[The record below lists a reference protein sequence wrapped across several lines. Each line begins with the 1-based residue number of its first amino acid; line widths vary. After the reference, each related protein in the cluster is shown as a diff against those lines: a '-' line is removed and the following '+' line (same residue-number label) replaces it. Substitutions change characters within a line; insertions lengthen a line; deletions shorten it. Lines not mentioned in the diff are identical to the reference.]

1 MWEVEGKR
9 FYLCLAGGE
18 NTEALLDALELYR
31 AQAAFFCTPEFMAEQ
46 GDLLRRMA
54 ATGQAIGILADA
66 ADREQTVAEQLE
78 AGNQA
83 LLLATCG
90 KTRLACVQKWRRPRP
105 GDSSGSWL
113 SLLRG
118 GLQPERPGAEQYEC
132 PALLQR
138 LSSHR
143 GDVTLWLGDH
153 TSAAGLR
160 AFLAAAE
167 DADGQCLAWTE
178 TA

>member
-1 MWEVEGKR
+1 M
-9 FYLCLAGGE
+9 CLAGGE

-90 KTRLACVQKWRRPRP
+90 KTRLACVQN
-105 GDSSGSWL
+105 GDDQDRATARAAGYRCLEADFNQSGQGLSSTN
-113 SLLRG
+113 
-118 GLQPERPGAEQYEC
+118 A

>member
-1 MWEVEGKR
+1 METTKTGR
-9 FYLCLAGGE
+9 QLGQLAI
-18 NTEALLDALELYR
+18 
-31 AQAAFFCTPEFMAEQ
+31 AAE
-46 GDLLRRMA
+46 RR
-54 ATGQAIGILADA
+54 
-66 ADREQTVAEQLE
+66 
-78 AGNQA
+78 
-83 LLLATCG
+83 
-90 KTRLACVQKWRRPRP
+90 
-105 GDSSGSWL
+105 SSTN
-113 SLLRG
+113 
-118 GLQPERPGAEQYEC
+118 A